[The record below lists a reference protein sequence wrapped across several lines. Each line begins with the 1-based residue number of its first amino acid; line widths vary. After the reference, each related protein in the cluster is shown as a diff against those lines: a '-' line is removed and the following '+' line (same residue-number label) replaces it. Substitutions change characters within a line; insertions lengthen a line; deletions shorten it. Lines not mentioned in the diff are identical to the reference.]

1 MQTMTK
7 GREIPRI
14 ERMKARMLNRE
25 VELFP
30 ERAILVTE
38 AFGENTALP
47 VILQRAMAF
56 RKIMEKSTLFLDEE
70 ELFAGSPSA
79 QPRSPI
85 PCPEMGA
92 NWIAESL
99 DSFSS
104 RGGDP
109 VKVSEENKA
118 VLRKYLAK
126 WTSRSLDSVTAPFVQ
141 ELAGK
146 LIRNGMVTVGAIGTS
161 QGNIS
166 INYKKLLSKGV
177 RGIIAEIDGQLN
189 HFSPQGVGD
198 AKKLTF
204 WRACKITCESVILFA
219 HRYAELA
226 RKRAEETPSAERRA
240 ELLRMADD
248 LTQVPEHPA
257 ATFRQALQSVWLI
270 YTALHME
277 SDPFAILLG
286 RMDQYLYPYF
296 KADKAAGRI
305 TDDEITE
312 LLGCLWIKC
321 TSLVKLMDENTTKTF
336 AGYPMFQTV
345 TLGGQDAYGEDAGN
359 ELSLLFLEAA
369 KIARTPQPNIVLRY
383 HNKISE
389 DLLLAACD
397 TIKLGMGYP
406 SIMNDSAIIPKHLVR
421 GTTLEDARNYCANC
435 VETDVEGKTDSRA
448 TSGYINLPKCLL
460 LAMNDG
466 VDTDSGEKIG
476 VKTGALGDYQSFGE
490 LLDACKKQISAAI
503 DSIVRAYDM
512 VDLIHMEYAPEPFLS
527 SLVDDCVEK
536 GVSRQEGG
544 VRYNYSGIF
553 GVGLATLADS
563 LAAVRKVYFDDRK
576 IGAGKL
582 TEILKNNFAGA
593 DEEHRLLSKAPK
605 FGNDDDAIDAL
616 ARECASFFCEEVRKH
631 RSMRGGA
638 QDGFYLPELHSVSAH
653 VYFGECTGATPD
665 GRKAGISF
673 SDGASPSG
681 GADTNGPTAAARSV
695 TKIDHIAALQGV
707 LFNQKFS
714 PQLLSGD
721 DGTAT
726 LANYIRTFC
735 DLGGH
740 HIQFNLVSTATM
752 REAQERPQEHRDL
765 IVRVA
770 GYSAYF
776 TELNRNTQNEII
788 ARTEYSSQLM

>member
-1 MQTMTK
+1 MTK
-7 GREIPRI
+7 EKVTSRI
-14 ERMKARMLNRE
+14 EGMKERMLNRE
-25 VELFP
+25 VELLP

-38 AFGENTALP
+38 AAGENAALP
-47 VILQRAMAF
+47 VILQRAMVF
-56 RKIMEKSTLFLDEE
+56 KKIMEKSTLFLDEE

-79 QPRSPI
+79 QPRSPV

-92 NWIAESL
+92 NWIAGSL
-99 DSFSS
+99 EGFSS

-109 VKVSEENKA
+109 VQISEENKA
-118 VLRKYLAK
+118 ILREYLAK
-126 WTSRSLDSVTAPFVQ
+126 WKNRSLDSVASPIVQ
-141 ELAGK
+141 ELAGSS
-146 LIRNGMVTVGAIGTS
+146 IRNALVTVGATGTS

-166 INYKKLLSKGV
+166 INYRKLLSKGI
-177 RGIIAEIDGQLN
+177 RGILDEIDEKIGN
-189 HFSPQGVGD
+189 FSPRSVED

-204 WRACKITCESVILFA
+204 WRGCKIACEAVIELA
-219 HRYAELA
+219 HRYAQLA
-226 RKRAEETPSAERRA
+226 RERAAEAPTAERQA
-240 ELLRMADD
+240 ELVRMADD
-248 LTQVPEHPA
+248 LTRVPEYPA

-286 RMDQYLYPYF
+286 RMDQYLYPFY
-296 KADKAAGRI
+296 KADKEAGTI
-305 TDDEITE
+305 TDDEVVD

-321 TSLVKLMDENTTKTF
+321 TSFVKLMDENTTKTF

-345 TLGGQDAYGEDAGN
+345 TLGGQDAYGGDASN
-359 ELSLLFLEAA
+359 ELSFLFLKAA
-369 KIARTPQPNIVLRY
+369 EIARTPQPNIVLRY

-389 DLLLAACD
+389 DLLHAACS

-406 SIMNDSAIIPKHLVR
+406 SIMKDGAIVPKHLAR
-421 GTTLEDARNYCANC
+421 GATLEEARNYCANC
-435 VETDVEGKTDSRA
+435 VETDVEGMTDSRA
-448 TSGYINLPKCLL
+448 TSGYVNLPKCLL

-466 VDTDSGEKIG
+466 VDLDSGEAIG
-476 VKTGALGDYQSFGE
+476 LHTGALANYKSFDE
-490 LLDACKKQISAAI
+490 LVEACKKQISAAI
-503 DSIVRAYDM
+503 ESIVKAYDM

-527 SLVDDCVEK
+527 SLVDDCIDK

-563 LAAVRKVYFDDRK
+563 LAAVREVYFDDRK
-576 IGAGKL
+576 VDAKRL
-582 TEILKNNFAGA
+582 VEVLKGNFAGA
-593 DEEHRLLSKAPK
+593 DEAREIRRLLAKAPK
-605 FGNDDDAIDAL
+605 FGNDDDAVDAI
-616 ARECASFFCEEVRKH
+616 ARDCASYFCTEVRKH
-631 RSMRGGA
+631 RSMRGGER
-638 QDGFYLPELHSVSAH
+638 DGFYLPELHSVSTH

-665 GRKAGISF
+665 GRFAGLSF

-681 GADTNGPTAAARSV
+681 GADTGGPTASVRSV
-695 TKIDHIAALQGV
+695 TKIDHVGALQGV
-707 LFNQKFS
+707 LFNQKFA
-714 PQLLSGD
+714 PELLSGD
-721 DGTAT
+721 EGTAA
-726 LANYIRTFC
+726 LADYIRTFC

-752 REAQERPQEHRDL
+752 REAQERPREHRDL

-788 ARTEYSSQLM
+788 ARTEYTDY